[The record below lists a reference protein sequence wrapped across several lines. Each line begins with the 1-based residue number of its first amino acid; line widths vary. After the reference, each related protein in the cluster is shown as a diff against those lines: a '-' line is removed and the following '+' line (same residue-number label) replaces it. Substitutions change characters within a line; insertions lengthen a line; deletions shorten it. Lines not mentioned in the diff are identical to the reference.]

1 MYREWQKKSIRG
13 LPATDKVRKGGIFI
27 NMNKKYGA
35 IFLSLC
41 LISVNALW
49 AERFQFS
56 YTAGDKYRF
65 LSTVQED
72 VYINRVLSHQA
83 EILNRISVTVSTVTN
98 GVGRHEAVFQTSE
111 RSVGVGSGRTFQ
123 WSQEYNSVFDR
134 DKFGAYTIGPSFYMP
149 VVRNV
154 PIFPDRDLQTGES
167 WTAPGEEVHDFSASF
182 GIKEPYRIPFNATY
196 TYLGNRTYNGT
207 EYPAISISYRIF
219 DEPARVSGSIWP
231 TRIMGASDQILY
243 WNPKLGQPA
252 AYTEQFRIIMELSN
266 GSTIEYRGSA
276 KAETIEAKPM
286 NREAVA
292 QEIAADINAQGI
304 KDTTVRVVPEGVTI
318 SLENIQFQADSALL
332 LPSEKAKLDK
342 IAEILK
348 RYPDRDIL
356 IGGHTALAGT
366 AEGRQKLSEERAAAV
381 ADYLIGL
388 GARTSTRVVVRG
400 YGAERPL
407 ADNSTEAG
415 RQKNRRVEITLLE
428 N

>member
-1 MYREWQKKSIRG
+1 MAKKVNKRD
-13 LPATDKVRKGGIFI
+13 LTTADKVRKGGIFI
-27 NMNKKYGA
+27 NMNKKFGA
-35 IFLSLC
+35 VFLSLC
-41 LISVNALW
+41 LTSASVLW
-49 AERFQFS
+49 AERFQFT

-83 EILNRISVTVSTVTN
+83 EILNRISVTISAVTN
-98 GVGRHEAVFQTSE
+98 GVGRHEAIFQTSE
-111 RSVGVGSGRTFQ
+111 RSVGVGSGRSFQ
-123 WSQEYNSVFDR
+123 WSQEYSSVFER
-134 DKFGAYTIGPSFYMP
+134 DKFGSYTIGPSFFMP

-154 PIFPDRDLQTGES
+154 PIFPDKDLQIGES
-167 WTAPGEEVHDFSASF
+167 WTAPGEEVHDFSSNF

-196 TYLGNRTYNGT
+196 TYLGKRNYNGI

-219 DEPARVSGSIWP
+219 DEPKQVSGSIWP

-243 WNPKLGQPA
+243 WNQRLGQPA

-266 GSTIEYRGSA
+266 GSTVEYRGNA
-276 KAETIEAKPM
+276 KAVTIEAKPM

-292 QEIAADINAQGI
+292 REIAEDIISQGI
-304 KDTTVRVVPEGVTI
+304 TDTSVRVVPEGVTI
-318 SLENIQFQADSALL
+318 SLENIQFQPDSSLL
-332 LPSEKAKLDK
+332 VPSEKAKLDK
-342 IAEILK
+342 IAEILR

-356 IGGHTALAGT
+356 VGGHTALAGT

-381 ADYLIGL
+381 ADYLIGR